1 MLWYLFCIENGK
13 QAPLKCNVNISMVL
27 ESMRERDR
35 ERMGM
40 SKEWSAGISSPDV
53 GISYSLHTYCLT
65 KALCVGP
72 SCSRLKLAIGNSE
85 VTVCSLYL

>member
-1 MLWYLFCIENGK
+1 
-13 QAPLKCNVNISMVL
+13 
-27 ESMRERDR
+27 MRERDR

-72 SCSRLKLAIGNSE
+72 SCSRLKLKAIVRSLSVPSTFKPQKDFSQNRTILVKHLSE
-85 VTVCSLYL
+85 HCVAG